1 MTLPDFRAWVF
12 SVKVFSAGLLALY
25 ISMWAG
31 LSRPYWALAT
41 AYITSQAFDGA
52 TQSKAIYRALGT
64 AIGAAAAVAI
74 LPNVVNSPELTV
86 LAIALWVAVCLYIS
100 MLDRTARSYTAML
113 AGYTVALIGFPAVDD
128 PAGIFEAAMSRTEE
142 ITLGILCAALVSGL
156 VLPRSAAPVFAA
168 QLGAWLTSA
177 RAWTRE
183 VLRREPRA
191 VMDTRAGRL
200 RLASDAIALEALA
213 SQLPHEATSSP
224 VSEQAL
230 ALLRQ
235 HMLMLLPLL
244 TSVSDRLK
252 AIDGTEAAAALQPVL
267 DDVADWF
274 QADAP
279 APEDAAILLARLD
292 AFEHSLREGDLWRDL
307 LVAGLVERLRELV
320 NLKQDIRHLR
330 ANIETGGPL
339 AAPCAFQYTAKA
351 REVRHRDHMMA
362 VFSGFGAFIA
372 IVMVCAVWIA
382 TGWQDGAAAAMLASV
397 ACCFFATQD
406 DPVPAMIGFATAAI
420 LGVVGALFHQFALL
434 PRAISFEMIALAL
447 APGLIL
453 SGLLM
458 TNPATAAIGLGTA
471 VNGAMA
477 LAIQDHYSADFAAFA
492 NSGLA
497 LVAGVWIATASIAV
511 FRSLDSGW
519 AARRL
524 HAQNRASLA
533 LAASGRGSESG
544 LELAALM
551 LDRVA
556 LMATRLSKQPPDKSA
571 LSATLLREVRI
582 GINVVELRR
591 VRRQVSKPARL
602 AINQALAEVARH
614 FRSGGDKPSAALI
627 EAIDAALAVCVREPE
642 TSAAQHATLGL
653 AGLRRALFP
662 TAPDPR
668 LARFSDERAVAA

>member
-128 PAGIFEAAMSRTEE
+128 PAGIFEAAVSRTEE

-213 SQLPHEATSSP
+213 AQLPHEATSSP

-362 VFSGFGAFIA
+362 VFSGFGAFVA

-591 VRRQVSKPARL
+591 VRRQVSKSARL
-602 AINQALAEVARH
+602 AINQVLAEVARH

-662 TAPDPR
+662 AAPDPR
-668 LARFSDERAVAA
+668 LTRFADQRAVAA